1 MGYYDGINTY
11 GNDDYF
17 GKNNLINEL
26 PVKFRKYLLS
36 KNIVSN
42 RLKNQFNVIELSIE
56 KWEKIYNLVEIF
68 SSDFNLTSNIPFI
81 NFYIGFNTCALC
93 ISFASYYKENVGIP
107 KANTDKC
114 SVCPLSKIDQCTRKN
129 STFKKIEI
137 KLDYFKYKELTE
149 PFKSVEDHLIE
160 LKSLISKMIKN
171 LQLVKETSA

>member
-107 KANTDKC
+107 KAN
-114 SVCPLSKIDQCTRKN
+114 SLFAMAENYIRKICHYLKYTTKN
-129 STFKKIEI
+129 
-137 KLDYFKYKELTE
+137 
-149 PFKSVEDHLIE
+149 
-160 LKSLISKMIKN
+160 
-171 LQLVKETSA
+171 